1 MANEEVIEMLKRN
14 VMMKSMTVMNVLFIE
29 RERNLITIF
38 LNGLYLKKIKRKGYF
53 MGKLLKELCNL
64 IISLDKINHL

>member
-38 LNGLYLKKIKRKGYF
+38 LNGLYLNRIKRKDYT
-53 MGKLLKELCNL
+53 KER
-64 IISLDKINHL
+64 